1 MKFEAVTFAN
11 GKTAAL
17 AACMIG
23 IPAGFSTRGDL
34 KKSFTA
40 WLPAADA
47 PRDPEVSSF
56 VIASSLYEPYAK
68 GSMDGITERSIGRYT
83 ELLAAASEN
92 TEEDADATQRSFSF
106 GAVSGTYNIV
116 RFSGSRNYY
125 PTVFLPGGTQQFHI
139 RVNDPTIPEEKI
151 LSFLQQWMETVQPA
165 RTWEESLPLDDG
177 RFTQGTL
184 TAESIASFRANME
197 QRMHEEAVCF
207 QLGFR
212 IVQEEIR
219 RAERTGSPDGDT
231 ILDELKTIREDYAK
245 ALDEVIRE
253 SSSCIQET
261 SRNNPDN
268 ELLFSLVQTIRDV
281 NPLEQVTQTIN
292 GEEYAAPVS
301 LASKKAELFSS
312 PEIRK
317 MEEARRE
324 EEEKAAAAREKQL
337 EKQRVQIRDKI
348 AELNREKN
356 ALNDQKERQAE
367 GLKKK
372 KEEFYTGLPDRDA
385 ISKKLEEANG
395 VVTSLTAQMERL
407 SFLQRKKKREL
418 EKQLADQQQ
427 AYSDCKDSLLAAK
440 KAWADRDRQWEEV
453 VTLEKGKTNEIDARI
468 AELDAQLS
476 AQEEELERLN

>member
-1 MKFEAVTFAN
+1 MKLEAVTFAN
-11 GKTAAL
+11 GKTATL
-17 AACMIG
+17 AACAVR

-47 PRDPEVSSF
+47 PRDPEASPF
-56 VIASSLYEPYAK
+56 VIASSLCEPYAK
-68 GSMDGITERSIGRYT
+68 GAMDGITERSVERYT
-83 ELLAAASEN
+83 ELLAAASQN
-92 TEEDADATQRSFSF
+92 TEEDADAMQRSFSC
-106 GAVSGTYNIV
+106 GSVCGIYNVV

-151 LSFLQQWMETVQPA
+151 LSFLQQWMETVKPA
-165 RTWEESLPLDDG
+165 SSWEGSLPLDDD
-177 RFTQGTL
+177 RFSQGTL
-184 TAESIASFRANME
+184 TAESLAAFRTNME

-219 RAERTGSPDGDT
+219 RAERTGTPDADT
-231 ILDELKTIREDYAK
+231 ILDELKTVREDYAK

-253 SSSCIQET
+253 SASCIQKT

-281 NPLEQVTQTIN
+281 NPLDQVTQTIN

-301 LASKKAELFSS
+301 LAPKKAELFSS

-324 EEEKAAAAREKQL
+324 EEEKAAAVREKQM
-337 EKQRVQIRDKI
+337 EKERSQIRDKI
-348 AELNREKN
+348 RELNREKDS
-356 ALNDQKERQAE
+356 LNDQKERQAE

-372 KEEFYTGLPDRDA
+372 KEEFYTGLPDKDA
-385 ISKKLEEANG
+385 ISKKLEEAGG
-395 VVTSLTAQMERL
+395 VVTALTAQRERL
-407 SFLQRKKKREL
+407 SFLQRRKKREL
-418 EKQLADQQQ
+418 EKQLADRQQE
-427 AYSDCKDSLLAAK
+427 YSDCKEALLAAK
-440 KAWADRDRQWEEV
+440 KAWADRDRQWDEV

-468 AELDAQLS
+468 AELDAQVA
-476 AQEEELERLN
+476 AQETELESLN

>member
-47 PRDPEVSSF
+47 PRDPEASSF

-92 TEEDADATQRSFSF
+92 TEEDADAMQRSFSF
-106 GAVSGTYNIV
+106 G
-116 RFSGSRNYY
+116 
-125 PTVFLPGGTQQFHI
+125 FLPGGTQQFHI